1 MPKVA
6 SKNSVVMVEIGS
18 VPTQMMACR
27 DWTMTTARNTI
38 DVSTIATEWK
48 EYLPGQ
54 IEATMSFTLLFDTNN
69 AEADAAIESAQ
80 WAGTPLTFHIRPA
93 GSATGSSEYVLTAYV
108 TQWDV
113 SAATEDAIQV
123 SVSAQGT
130 GAITKSAISG

>member
-6 SKNSVVMVEIGS
+6 SKNSVVMVEIS
-18 VPTQMMACR
+18 SIPTQIMACR
-27 DWTMTTARNTI
+27 DWTMTTVRNTI

-54 IEATMSFTLLFDTNN
+54 IEATMSFTLLFDTSNSD
-69 AEADAAIESAQ
+69 ADSAIESAQ
-80 WAGTPLTFHIRPA
+80 WAGTPVTFHIRPA
-93 GSATGSSEYVLTAYV
+93 GNTAGSPDYVLSGYI

-130 GAITKSAISG
+130 GAITKSVVSG

>member
-1 MPKVA
+1 MAKLA
-6 SKNSVVMVEIGS
+6 SKNSVVLVEIS
-18 VPTQMMACR
+18 STPTQIMACR
-27 DWTMTTARNTI
+27 DWTMTTNRNTI

-54 IEATMSFTLLFDTNN
+54 IEATMSFTLLYDTSN
-69 AEADAAIESAQ
+69 AAADMAIETAQ
-80 WAGTPLTFHIRPA
+80 WEGTQLTFHIRPA
-93 GSATGSSEYVLTAYV
+93 GSGVGSPEYTLSAYV

-130 GAITKSAISG
+130 GPITKGTVSA

>member
-1 MPKVA
+1 MSKVA
-6 SKNSVVMVEIGS
+6 SKNSVVMVEISS
-18 VPTQMMACR
+18 VPTQIMACR
-27 DWTMTTARNTI
+27 DWTMSTVRNTI

-54 IEATMSFTLLFDTNN
+54 IEATMSFTLLFDTSNSD
-69 AEADAAIESAQ
+69 ADSAIESAQ
-80 WAGTPLTFHIRPA
+80 WAGTPVTFHIRPA
-93 GSATGSSEYVLTAYV
+93 GNTVGSPDYVLSGYI

-130 GAITKSAISG
+130 GAITKSVVSG

>member
-1 MPKVA
+1 MAKLA
-6 SKNSVVMVEIGS
+6 SKSSVVMVEIS
-18 VPTQMMACR
+18 STPTQLMACR

-38 DVSTIATEWK
+38 DVSTISTEWK

-54 IEATMSFTLLFDTNN
+54 IEATMSFTLLFDTANST
-69 AEADAAIESAQ
+69 ADAAIESAQ

-93 GSATGSSEYVLTAYV
+93 GSSVGDPEYTLTAYV

-130 GAITKSAISG
+130 GPITKGVVNA

>member
-6 SKNSVVMVEIGS
+6 SKNSVVMVEIS
-18 VPTQMMACR
+18 SIPTQIMACR
-27 DWTMTTARNTI
+27 DWTMSTVRNTI

-54 IEATMSFTLLFDTNN
+54 IEATMSFTLLFDTSNSD
-69 AEADAAIESAQ
+69 ADSAIESAQ
-80 WAGTPLTFHIRPA
+80 WAGTPVTFHIRPA
-93 GSATGSSEYVLTAYV
+93 GNAVGNPDYVLSGYI

-130 GAITKSAISG
+130 GAITKSVVSG

>member
-1 MPKVA
+1 MAKLA
-6 SKNSVVMVEIGS
+6 SKSSVVMVEIS
-18 VPTQMMACR
+18 STPTQLMACR

-38 DVSTIATEWK
+38 DVSTISTEWK

-54 IEATMSFTLLFDTNN
+54 IEATMSFTLLFDTANST
-69 AEADAAIESAQ
+69 ADAAIESAQ
-80 WAGTPLTFHIRPA
+80 WAGTPLIFHIRPA
-93 GSATGSSEYVLTAYV
+93 GSSIGDPEYILTGYV

-130 GAITKSAISG
+130 GAITKGVVNA

>member
-6 SKNSVVMVEIGS
+6 SKNSVVMVEISGM
-18 VPTQMMACR
+18 PTQLMACR

-93 GSATGSSEYVLTAYV
+93 GGTTGSSEYVLTAYV

-130 GAITKSAISG
+130 GAITKSVISG